1 MLEDRKTLGKFDRM
15 CEDFIRGGKFIE
27 CLKVNVVTLSVL
39 LGLEYKYSMILRNV
53 REYCQS
59 SQRNNNNKHT
69 RKSRSEGTTEN
80 SHIGHCTHT
89 AESANVEIQWS
100 ERRN

>member
-1 MLEDRKTLGKFDRM
+1 MPEDRKTLGKFDRM
-15 CEDFIRGGKFIE
+15 WEDFIRGGKFIE

-39 LGLEYKYSMILRNV
+39 LGLEYKYSMILPNV

-59 SQRNNNNKHT
+59 SQRNNNNEYT
-69 RKSRSEGTTEN
+69 RKSRSEGTIEN

-100 ERRN
+100 